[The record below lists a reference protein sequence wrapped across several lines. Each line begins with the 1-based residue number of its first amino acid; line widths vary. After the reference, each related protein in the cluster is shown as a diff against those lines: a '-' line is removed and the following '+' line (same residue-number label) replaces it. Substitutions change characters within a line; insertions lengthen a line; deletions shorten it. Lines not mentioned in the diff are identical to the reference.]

1 MKLALVRAKYN
12 PFGGAERFL
21 NDAVAALAESDP
33 PVSVTLFTR
42 EWPAQ
47 GAGGMAHRIV
57 NPAYL
62 TSAGRDRGFA
72 DAVRATLAAE
82 HFDLVQSYERIA
94 GANIY
99 HAVDGVHAEW
109 LAQRRRIQGAVQRA
123 GVAIN
128 PHHRYVLQA
137 ERAMFAAP
145 EFKAAIC
152 ISTMVRDDIL
162 RHFSVDP
169 AKLHVIY
176 SGVDAQKFSPECKAE
191 FRAGQR
197 AALGIPQGAPL
208 AVFVGSGFE
217 RKGLAMFL
225 RALGDAGRRGSA
237 SGEHWYGLV
246 VGKDKNLGRYQAM
259 ARSLGIQNR
268 VVFTGGVADTRP
280 FYAASDVFVLP
291 TVYEP
296 FGLVCLEALACGLP
310 VVTSTS
316 SGAAEII
323 ATGKNGYV
331 VDALDINAI
340 REAMDAAIA
349 NPAMA
354 DAARASAVAFT
365 PAAMSEQ
372 YRTLYRSLMDVT

>member
-1 MKLALVRAKYN
+1 MKLALVRARYN

-21 NDAVAALAESDP
+21 NDAVAALATSEP

-47 GAGGMAHRIV
+47 GAGSMAHRIV
-57 NPAYL
+57 NPGYL
-62 TSAGRDRGFA
+62 TSTGRDRGFA
-72 DAVRATLAAE
+72 EAVHTALAAE
-82 HFDLVQSYERIA
+82 AFDLVQSYERIA

-109 LAQRRRIQGAVQRA
+109 LAQRRRIQGLTQQL

-128 PHHRYVLQA
+128 PHHRYVLKA

-152 ISTMVRDDIL
+152 ISTMVRDNILHHFDI
-162 RHFSVDP
+162 DP

-176 SGVDAQKFSPECKAE
+176 SGVDAHKFSPTCRDQ
-191 FRAGQR
+191 FRTEQR
-197 AALGIPQGAPL
+197 AALDIPQHAPV

-225 RALGDAGRRGSA
+225 RALADAGRAGSGP
-237 SGEHWYGLV
+237 GERWFGLV
-246 VGKDKNLGRYQAM
+246 VGKDKHVGHYQAL
-259 ARSLGIQNR
+259 ARSLGIEDR
-268 VVFTGGVADTRP
+268 VIFTGGVADTRP
-280 FYAASDVFVLP
+280 FYGASDVFVLP

-323 ATGKNGYV
+323 ETGKNGYV
-331 VDALDINAI
+331 TDALDMSAI
-340 REAMDAAIA
+340 SKAMVSAIA
-349 NPAMA
+349 NPKMA
-354 DAARASAVAFT
+354 SAARASAVAFT

-372 YRTLYRSLMDVT
+372 YRSLYRSLTSNT